1 MIRGA
6 SFLVVA
12 WIGLQK
18 TEYGKK
24 NEPRWKCRIRG
35 YIKMLRQEVKFLE
48 KESKEEL
55 GLKKNGN

>member
-1 MIRGA
+1 M
-6 SFLVVA
+6 VA